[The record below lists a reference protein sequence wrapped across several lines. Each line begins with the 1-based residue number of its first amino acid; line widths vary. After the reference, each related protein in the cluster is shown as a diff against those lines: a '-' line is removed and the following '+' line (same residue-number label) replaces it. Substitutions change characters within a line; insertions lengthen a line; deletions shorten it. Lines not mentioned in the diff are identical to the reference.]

1 MTAFQTFFDAVED
14 ASLESKP
21 LAEFTR
27 LVLGNT
33 AITNRNDAN
42 ATSYRRYTEGD
53 RWAHRKFAGVYGAA
67 LLEKATIKDFLE
79 INSAMG
85 ASKPDAPKWYEMPK
99 IGKRLGRSKPPQVG
113 TRLCLPNN

>member
-27 LVLGNT
+27 LVLGGT

-42 ATSYRRYTEGD
+42 AVSYRRYSEGD

-79 INSAMG
+79 IAFITT
-85 ASKPDAPKWYEMPK
+85 WF
-99 IGKRLGRSKPPQVG
+99 IR
-113 TRLCLPNN
+113 